1 MCHHKKKWAQN
12 NWPVAT
18 GCAGGCDNSKPIA
31 EEKREKKKK
40 EMFGIS
46 HSHLISHAGQS
57 HNNKQPKFCI
67 FCFLRGFSRY
77 LRPAPWLTRLMA
89 AGENYLVN
97 LKEFR
102 SDAKSKNLCTG
113 INQLCWRGSI
123 SGESVAPEPSSV
135 PAASLRAN
143 SLACWRAPYVLIKPQ
158 SLRAS
163 CPPSVRPRYA
173 GFIVAAGLCRI
184 ST

>member
-102 SDAKSKNLCTG
+102 SDAKSKNLYVLVS
-113 INQLCWRGSI
+113 INCVAVCQFLASQLCRNRRLCSYLLLHFELIHLHAG
-123 SGESVAPEPSSV
+123 GLLT
-135 PAASLRAN
+135 SL
-143 SLACWRAPYVLIKPQ
+143 
-158 SLRAS
+158 
-163 CPPSVRPRYA
+163 
-173 GFIVAAGLCRI
+173 
-184 ST
+184 